1 MNETRYYYS
10 LSAARNRSNEK
21 IEVQAAGKKNYT
33 EKANK
38 KFDPFSVRNPIAASM
53 TSLFPYRS
61 ICMPY
66 KPGINMHASGR
77 HLARVSLSPYGP
89 PYS

>member
-1 MNETRYYYS
+1 MSETKYGYS

-33 EKANK
+33 EKANP
-38 KFDPFSVRNPIAASM
+38 KFDPFSVRNPITASM
-53 TSLFPYRS
+53 TLLLPYTAASLCLINQTSTY
-61 ICMPY
+61 MPQAD
-66 KPGINMHASGR
+66 IVHAF
-77 HLARVSLSPYGP
+77 LSPYGP